1 LLPWAWN
8 ELGGLALLVLA
19 AAALAVAPY
28 VWILPLHYAGILWAR
43 RRGGPRE
50 SRFGLRHLW
59 LCSGALL
66 IAWFLAA
73 GFFRHSDIDASMG
86 VQYWH
91 TGASEGN
98 GPKAFYLTGFSGML
112 FAFASAFLWR
122 ARAWELFRNE
132 SRPLRSLGYIAAAL
146 GATYAIRRL
155 NLAVFPQDPDALRQ
169 ELIEGGIL
177 GYVKACLEV
186 WGLAPT
192 LLLAA
197 VAVPFYEEVLF
208 RGVFLQS
215 AGKYLPFWPV
225 NILQAAAFSSLH
237 DGWRNFPTYLAMGA
251 ILGWMARRTG
261 GLLIPMLTHGLNN
274 AIAITTIWT
283 LLKYLPK

>member
-1 LLPWAWN
+1 MACWP
-8 ELGGLALLVLA
+8 
-19 AAALAVAPY
+19 
-28 VWILPLHYAGILWAR
+28 
-43 RRGGPRE
+43 
-50 SRFGLRHLW
+50 
-59 LCSGALL
+59 
-66 IAWFLAA
+66 
-73 GFFRHSDIDASMG
+73 
-86 VQYWH
+86 
-91 TGASEGN
+91 
-98 GPKAFYLTGFSGML
+98 
-112 FAFASAFLWR
+112 
-122 ARAWELFRNE
+122 ELFRNE
-132 SRPLRSLGYIAAAL
+132 ARPLRSLGYIAAAP

-177 GYVKACLEV
+177 GYVKACLEA
-186 WGLAPT
+186 WGLTPT

-225 NILQAAAFSSLH
+225 NILQASAFASLH
-237 DGWRNFPTYLAMGA
+237 DGWRDFPTYLAMGA

-261 GLLIPMLTHGLNN
+261 GLLIPMLTHGINN